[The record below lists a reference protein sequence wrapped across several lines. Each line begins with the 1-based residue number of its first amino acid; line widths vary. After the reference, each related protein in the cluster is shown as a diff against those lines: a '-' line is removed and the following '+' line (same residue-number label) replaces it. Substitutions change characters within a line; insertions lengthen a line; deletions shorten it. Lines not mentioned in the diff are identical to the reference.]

1 LPDLGGY
8 LIVLLA
14 GAALAAGQAWFFPL
28 GDEKAEPR
36 LHRTWLAVASI
47 VLIVVGL
54 GAAHALLPAHP
65 TLAAALGAVAG
76 VMAMKLVRAAFAASP
91 VDR

>member
-14 GAALAAGQAWFFPL
+14 GALLAAGQAWFFPL
-28 GDEKAEPR
+28 GSEKAEPR
-36 LHRTWLAVASI
+36 PRRTGLAVASI
-47 VLIVVGL
+47 VFIVGGL

-65 TLAAALGAVAG
+65 TLAAALGAIAG
-76 VMAMKLVRAAFAASP
+76 VMAMKIVRAASAASP
-91 VDR
+91 RKR